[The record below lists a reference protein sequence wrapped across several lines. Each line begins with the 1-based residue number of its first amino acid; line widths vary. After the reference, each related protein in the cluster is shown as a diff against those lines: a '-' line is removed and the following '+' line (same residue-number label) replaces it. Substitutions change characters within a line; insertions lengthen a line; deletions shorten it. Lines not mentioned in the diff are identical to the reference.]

1 MSTTAVVETLL
12 ARAQTVAAAE
22 SLTGG
27 LVASAFVT
35 TPGASKVFRGG
46 VVAYDADI
54 KIRVVGVPAET
65 IEEHGVVSPE
75 TAAALASGVRSLL
88 GTDWGVG
95 TTGVA
100 GPEPHGGHEPGTVC
114 LAVAGPG
121 DRMRTETLVFTGSRE
136 DVRRHAVDAALR
148 LLIGELAATGGKGA
162 C

>member
-1 MSTTAVVETLL
+1 MSTTAVVETLE
-12 ARAQTVAAAE
+12 ARGQTVAVAE

-27 LVASAFVT
+27 LVASALVT

-46 VVAYDADI
+46 VVAYDAGV
-54 KIRVVGVPAET
+54 KVSVVGVPAET
-65 IEEHGVVSPE
+65 IDEYGVVSPE
-75 TAAALASGVRSLL
+75 TAVALASGVRSLL

-100 GPEPHGGHEPGTVC
+100 GPEPHGGREPGTVC
-114 LAVAGPG
+114 VAVAGPG
-121 DRMRTETLVFTGSRE
+121 DRVRAETRVLTGSRE

-148 LLIGELAATGGKGA
+148 LLIEELAATGGKGA